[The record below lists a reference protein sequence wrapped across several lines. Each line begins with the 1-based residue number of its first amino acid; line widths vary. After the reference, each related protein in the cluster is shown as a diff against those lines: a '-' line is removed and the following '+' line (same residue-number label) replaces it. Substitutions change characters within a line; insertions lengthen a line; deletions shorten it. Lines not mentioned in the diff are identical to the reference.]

1 MSYQIELH
9 REALAELKALP
20 ASVRAQAIALI
31 DLLAATPRP
40 PRAKELRDKPGIY
53 RIWLAGRWRIAYE
66 IDDEQQTIVVRR
78 IRRKSDIDYDRDRK
92 SVV

>member
-20 ASVRAQAIALI
+20 AYVRAQAIELI

-66 IDDEQQTIVVRR
+66 INDEQQTIIVRR
-78 IRRKSDIDYDRDRK
+78 IRRKSEIDYE
-92 SVV
+92 SL

>member
-78 IRRKSDIDYDRDRK
+78 IWRKSDIDYD
-92 SVV
+92 SL

>member
-1 MSYQIELH
+1 VSYQIELH

-31 DLLAATPRP
+31 DLLAAAPRP

-53 RIWLAGRWRIAYE
+53 RIWLAGRWRIAYK

-78 IRRKSDIDYDRDRK
+78 IWRKSDIDYD
-92 SVV
+92 SL

>member
-1 MSYQIELH
+1 VSYQIELH

-78 IRRKSDIDYDRDRK
+78 IWRKSDIDYD
-92 SVV
+92 SL

>member
-1 MSYQIELH
+1 VSYQIELH

-78 IRRKSDIDYDRDRK
+78 IRRKSDIDYD
-92 SVV
+92 SLP

>member
-53 RIWLAGRWRIAYE
+53 RIWLAGRWRVAYE

-78 IRRKSDIDYDRDRK
+78 IRRKSDIDYD
-92 SVV
+92 SL

>member
-1 MSYQIELH
+1 VSYQIEITH
-9 REALAELKALP
+9 EALAEVKALP
-20 ASVRAQAIALI
+20 GYIRAQAIALI

-66 IDDEQQTIVVRR
+66 IDDEQQRIVIRR
-78 IRRKSDIDYDRDRK
+78 IRRKAEIDYD
-92 SVV
+92 SL

>member
-1 MSYQIELH
+1 VSYQIELH

-78 IRRKSDIDYDRDRK
+78 IRRKSDIDYD
-92 SVV
+92 SL

>member
-78 IRRKSDIDYDRDRK
+78 IRRKSDIDYD
-92 SVV
+92 SL

>member
-1 MSYQIELH
+1 VSYQIELH

-31 DLLAATPRP
+31 DLLAAAPRP

-78 IRRKSDIDYDRDRK
+78 IWRKSDIDYD
-92 SVV
+92 SL

>member
-20 ASVRAQAIALI
+20 AYVRAQVIELI

-66 IDDEQQTIVVRR
+66 INDEQQTIIVRR
-78 IRRKSDIDYDRDRK
+78 IRRKSEIDYE
-92 SVV
+92 SL

>member
-1 MSYQIELH
+1 VNYQIELH
-9 REALAELKALP
+9 REALAELKVLP
-20 ASVRAQAIALI
+20 AYVRAQAIALI

-66 IDDEQQTIVVRR
+66 VDDEQQTIVVRR
-78 IRRKSDIDYDRDRK
+78 IRRKSEID
-92 SVV
+92 

>member
-1 MSYQIELH
+1 VSYQIELH

-53 RIWLAGRWRIAYE
+53 RIWLAERWRIAYE

-78 IRRKSDIDYDRDRK
+78 IRRKSDIDYD
-92 SVV
+92 SL

>member
-1 MSYQIELH
+1 MSYRIELTPQ
-9 REALAELKALP
+9 ALTELKALP
-20 ASVRAQAIALI
+20 TYVRAQAIALI

-66 IDDEQQTIVVRR
+66 IDDDQQVIIIRRVRR
-78 IRRKSDIDYDRDRK
+78 KDAIDYD
-92 SVV
+92 SL

>member
-1 MSYQIELH
+1 VSYQIELH

-20 ASVRAQAIALI
+20 ASVRAQAIELI

-78 IRRKSDIDYDRDRK
+78 IRRKSDIDYD
-92 SVV
+92 SL